1 MRKKEN
7 SNVHFGLSIIKKA
20 LNSPSVYL
28 SIALFAL
35 MAVAGCNTNPPP
47 DEVAELPT
55 LAVAIS
61 TPLPDTPTPTPDDS
75 LPPTFTPES
84 QVIITPTPVGEFVVT
99 PKPTNTPFPTLLP
112 TKTRTPIPT
121 KTPFPSSTPLP
132 TLVPTQTPTAIV
144 ATTVA
149 SIPSGTNLLFNPSFE
164 MGFNNPNGVIE
175 LQIPDLW
182 NFEFDIGYNPLDPED
197 WNRWVRPE
205 VRVLSKADIPP
216 HEHGQFFV
224 DSNQTV
230 KIFKGYG
237 SVSYR
242 LTQNLKLDP
251 GRYQFTVHVFPDMV
265 DDYLDSGKVYADD
278 YRAAELSFLAN
289 GAQTDWKFVP
299 IGQKNRYGH
308 VFEVNSTQT
317 VQIGIA
323 ARGRWAHENNGWFVD
338 GYSLVKLDD

>member
-1 MRKKEN
+1 MRKKESSRIQLN
-7 SNVHFGLSIIKKA
+7 LSTIKEA
-20 LNSPSVYL
+20 LNLPSVYL
-28 SIALFAL
+28 LLALSAL
-35 MAVAGCNTNPPP
+35 MAIAGCNSNPPKV
-47 DEVAELPT
+47 VAEIPT
-55 LAVAIS
+55 LAVAIA
-61 TPLPDTPTPTPDDS
+61 TPLPDTPTPTPDNS

-84 QVIITPTPVGEFVVT
+84 QTIITPTPVGEFVVT
-99 PKPTNTPFPTLLP
+99 PKPTNTPFPTPVP
-112 TKTRTPIPT
+112 TKTRTPFPT
-121 KTPFPSSTPLP
+121 KTPFPTNTPPP
-132 TLVPTQTPTAIV
+132 TLVPTQVPTSIV
-144 ATTVA
+144 PTTVA

-164 MGFNNPNGVIE
+164 MGFTNPNGVIE

-182 NFEFDIGYNPLDPED
+182 NFEYDIGYNPLDPED

-205 VRVLSKADIPP
+205 VRVLSKADIPS
-216 HEHGQFFV
+216 HEHNDFFV

-251 GRYQFTVHVFPDMV
+251 GRYQFTIHVFPDMV
-265 DDYLDSGKVYADD
+265 DDYLTSGKVYADD
-278 YRAAELSFLAN
+278 YRAAEISFLVN
-289 GAQTDWKFVP
+289 GVQSDWRFVP

-317 VQIGIA
+317 VQIGLA

-338 GYSLVKLDD
+338 GFSLVQIDD